1 MKTNKQGIFQ
11 GKCLFFFLF
20 TICETECERKS
31 FPENVSPDILHQN
44 ISEYFHL
51 MGKTELRRTNTPGN
65 VFMFTHEKYNS
76 WGKKSKKNIL
86 CFQREKI
93 KTLFVFSWNI
103 CFFSRVKPTGKK
115 MFLKCFHAFSP
126 EICFWMSF
134 HRGKF

>member
-1 MKTNKQGIFQ
+1 MF
-11 GKCLFFFLF
+11 FFFLS

-86 CFQREKI
+86 LFSERENKNTFCFLLK
-93 KTLFVFSWNI
+93 F
-103 CFFSRVKPTGKK
+103 CFFHV
-115 MFLKCFHAFSP
+115 
-126 EICFWMSF
+126 
-134 HRGKF
+134 